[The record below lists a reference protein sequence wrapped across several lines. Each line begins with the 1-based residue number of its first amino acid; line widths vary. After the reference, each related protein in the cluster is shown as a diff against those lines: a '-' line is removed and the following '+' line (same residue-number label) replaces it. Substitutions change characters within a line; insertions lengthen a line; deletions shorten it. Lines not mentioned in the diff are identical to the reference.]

1 MTLNYPRLLPNGD
14 AAVSVEFGDSID
26 TKVNASVL
34 AFDLAVQ
41 QAGMPGVIET
51 VPTYR
56 ALMVHLDPLTADH
69 SKLFDALLQLAR
81 GTLPQSDN
89 KRRWTVPVVYGG
101 AHGKDL
107 KALAQQHGMTS
118 KEVVDIHLLTIYRV
132 YMVGFMP
139 GFTYLGGLDARLHT
153 PRRPEPRL
161 QIPGGSI
168 SIGGAQTAIGA
179 APSPS
184 GWHLIGRT
192 PVRCFVAEREPAF
205 LFEAGDEV
213 VFQAEDAGRWDTLK
227 AASAAGEL
235 IANCE
240 VF

>member
-1 MTLNYPRLLPNGD
+1 MTLTYPRILPNGD
-14 AAVSVEFGDSID
+14 AAVSVEFGNSID
-26 TKVNASVL
+26 TEVNARVL
-34 AFDLAVQ
+34 AFDHAVQ
-41 QAGMPGVIET
+41 QAGMLGVIET

-69 SKLFDALLQLAR
+69 NRLFDALLQLAR
-81 GTLPQSDN
+81 RALPQSGVR
-89 KRRWTVPVVYGG
+89 RRWTVPVVYGD
-101 AHGKDL
+101 AHGQDL
-107 KALAQQHGMTS
+107 KALAQHHGMTS
-118 KEVVDIHLLTIYRV
+118 KEIAELHLSAVYRV

-153 PRRPEPRL
+153 PRRSEPRSY
-161 QIPGGSI
+161 IPGGSI

-192 PVRCFVAEREPAF
+192 PVRCFVAARKPAF

-213 VFQAEDAGRWDTLK
+213 VFQAEPAGRWDTLK